1 MEKIE
6 LGAIPYCALERKIN
20 GYNPDT
26 DIDFINKKIS
36 LYQKELE
43 SMEKEQNK
51 YHLPYV
57 TILSS
62 IMAFI
67 IGYSVTKEENREIII
82 KTILGNLSD
91 ATLSALKLALAIAP
105 ITLIGEY
112 LLTKQQKIYVEEQK
126 NELEQLKQIKLELE
140 KIMNYTEETYETTIK
155 TIPIQYYD
163 VKKDNLDYNEND
175 KLRQIRE
182 AKQKLVAAKAKLTEA
197 AKQNVTTIPKKMIKK
212 TPKNYRPWT

>member
-6 LGAIPYCALERKIN
+6 LGAIPYCALGRKIN

-212 TPKNYRPWT
+212 TPKNYRPRT